1 MFDLILARLA
11 GSLHA
16 TATRPPRDRRQFTPR
31 RIRDDGEGE
40 SGVSPRRRSRHRPR
54 RLSFYRFMRRW
65 MRRWME
71 TVVLHRRLCDR
82 CECPTLGPC
91 LI

>member
-1 MFDLILARLA
+1 MFDLILARLVH
-11 GSLHA
+11 S
-16 TATRPPRDRRQFTPR
+16 TRPPRDRRHFTPR

-71 TVVLHRRLCDR
+71 TVVLTVVLHRRLCDR